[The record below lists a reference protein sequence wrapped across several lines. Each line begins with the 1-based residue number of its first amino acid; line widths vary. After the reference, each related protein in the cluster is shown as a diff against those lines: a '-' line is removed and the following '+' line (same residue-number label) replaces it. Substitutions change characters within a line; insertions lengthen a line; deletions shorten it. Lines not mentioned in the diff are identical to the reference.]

1 VIAAKSW
8 EVSVEMS
15 TEGDDTYDTHTA
27 RMNSIQTLLPDGR
40 YRLAMMGG
48 GFVQNNRGGKIGII
62 SP

>member
-1 VIAAKSW
+1 
-8 EVSVEMS
+8 MS